1 MARSQEMTL
10 GAPEQVVI
18 TMPSGERL
26 AFGVADGATAPPLF
40 CLGVR
45 KSGSTMLFKLVAF
58 LAKRNGMNVVDIP
71 GAMFRAG
78 YRVRDWH
85 DLDLTPLV
93 RPGNIYTGFRAY
105 PATLAATGAFRS
117 ARKLF
122 LYRDPRD
129 ALVSQFFSDAYSH
142 GLPSSR
148 TDTGA
153 AGAQAFLRKRE
164 AARELGLERFVEQM
178 ARPMARTLAAY
189 EPLLADPLCLSLRYE
204 DVVLQKRE
212 LIEKILAHF
221 GWSCSE
227 ADREAIL
234 SQLDVVPKVESERS
248 FVRRVVPG
256 DHREK
261 LSAETIARLD
271 RTLAPVLARFG
282 YA

>member
-1 MARSQEMTL
+1 MTVRVEL
-10 GAPEQVVI
+10 RVRAAEP
-18 TMPSGERL
+18 L
-26 AFGVADGATAPPLF
+26 AFDIADGATAPPLF

-71 GAMFRAG
+71 GTMFRAG
-78 YRVRDWH
+78 YTVRDWR
-85 DLDLTPLV
+85 DLDLTSLI
-93 RPGNIYTGFRAY
+93 RPGNIYTGFRAH
-105 PATLAATGAFRS
+105 PGKLAATEAFRA

-142 GLPSSR
+142 GLPTTR
-148 TDTGA
+148 TEAGV

-178 ARPMARTLAAY
+178 AGPMARTLKAY
-189 EPLLADPLCLSLRYE
+189 EPLLSDPLCLSLRYE
-204 DVVLQKRE
+204 DVILQKRD
-212 LIEKILAHF
+212 LIEKILVHF
-221 GWSCSE
+221 GWTCAE
-227 ADREAIL
+227 ADRESII

-261 LSAETIARLD
+261 LSAEAIARLD
-271 RTLAPVLARFG
+271 GTLAPVLARFG
-282 YA
+282 YG